1 MFGWCLG
8 KSSKK
13 NVKKKFVLKHVLHLV
28 WSDLHISAP
37 ITIFFSH
44 FYFLTT
50 FFALISFFLLKKLWS
65 RSSGTTFFQIFYH
78 SRLRQRK
85 VMGENKKFF
94 AFLENEFQQRELRF
108 SLRKVILVESRFTD
122 FSKYLRKVIL
132 VTTRFTD
139 FSKSLRKV
147 ILV

>member
-1 MFGWCLG
+1 MKQPDNL
-8 KSSKK
+8 
-13 NVKKKFVLKHVLHLV
+13 
-28 WSDLHISAP
+28 
-37 ITIFFSH
+37 
-44 FYFLTT
+44 FYF
-50 FFALISFFLLKKLWS
+50 ALLAIKSFMSQHADIFDL
-65 RSSGTTFFQIFYH
+65 QI
-78 SRLRQRK
+78 
-85 VMGENKKFF
+85 ENTYC
-94 AFLENEFQQRELRF
+94 AFLENKFQQRELRF

>member
-13 NVKKKFVLKHVLHLV
+13 NVKKKFVLKHVLHFVCTYYYL
-28 WSDLHISAP
+28 
-37 ITIFFSH
+37 FFS
-44 FYFLTT
+44 FL
-50 FFALISFFLLKKLWS
+50 FFDNFLCFNFIFLLKKLWS

-85 VMGENKKFF
+85 VMGENKKYF